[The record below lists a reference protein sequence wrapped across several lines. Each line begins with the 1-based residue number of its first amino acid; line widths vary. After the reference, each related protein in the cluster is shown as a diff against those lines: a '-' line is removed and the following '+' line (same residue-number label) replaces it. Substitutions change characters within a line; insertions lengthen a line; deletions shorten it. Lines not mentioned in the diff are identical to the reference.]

1 MRKTSRRSRKAGLP
15 PGTLVHTGEKKT
27 EIPQITILDYN
38 EQGFREEKF
47 TSLDQCLAFKTSP
60 GVTWLNVDGLHRI
73 DILEKLGEC
82 LGLHP
87 LVLEDILS
95 TDQRPKLEDYGDYL
109 YVVLK
114 MLYLDEASNEV
125 ATEQISLVLG
135 NGFVLSF
142 QEKEGDVFTAI
153 RQRIRSGKG
162 QIRKYGADHLLYSL
176 LDAVVDN
183 YFIILEKIGD
193 RVEALEEELVAS
205 PSAATLQRI
214 HVLKREMI
222 FLRKAVWPLREVI
235 STLERDASPLFS
247 ASARIY
253 LRDVYDHTIHVVDS
267 VETYRDLLS
276 GILDIYLSSISNRI
290 NTEMRLLTIFATIFM
305 PLTFIAGVYGMNF
318 KHMPELELRW
328 GYPAALALMATV
340 GVGLAVYFRRK
351 KWL

>member
-38 EQGFREEKF
+38 EAGFREEKF

-82 LGLHP
+82 FGLHP

-114 MLYLDEASNEV
+114 MLYLDEANNEV

-153 RQRIRSGKG
+153 RQRIRSSKG

-193 RVEALEEELVAS
+193 RVEALEDELVAS

-247 ASARIY
+247 AGTRIY

-340 GVGLAVYFRRK
+340 GVGMAVYFRRK